1 MPDFGVCSSE
11 ERCGL
16 SYQNAGLSR
25 LRDLIKVIEE
35 RRLAGGNAD
44 QLLPRL
50 DAYLRFFQEGI
61 YCSECGGHLI
71 KMTRPTA
78 DLAADNEEYR
88 RIVRANEILDG
99 MHRLQ
104 ALGKLPV

>member
-44 QLLPRL
+44 QLLPYWTLTCASFKRGSI
-50 DAYLRFFQEGI
+50 AQN
-61 YCSECGGHLI
+61 
-71 KMTRPTA
+71 
-78 DLAADNEEYR
+78 AAD
-88 RIVRANEILDG
+88 ILS
-99 MHRLQ
+99 R
-104 ALGKLPV
+104 